1 MNLIIFCTGLGT
13 NKEYYQN
20 LLNEINRKIDVT
32 IYFYY
37 FDQYCKDN
45 VNDLYDLIIKFKT
58 TYEKILV
65 CAFSIACH
73 ASLEACSRTS
83 TSVKNVKI
91 ILIDPINLKTLTKP
105 IKLIT
110 SLPNCILFI
119 WDTLPYKIK
128 LYILECISKD
138 TPLLVNQNIAAI
150 SMFYIREL
158 LKKYILAY
166 RIKIIQDIN
175 PVVIVGKQS
184 PYKYDFIWKVI
195 ELDGNHHIIYYQ
207 ASKVANEILKHI

>member
-37 FDQYCKDN
+37 FDQHCKDN

-58 TYEKILV
+58 TYENILV

-73 ASLEACSRTS
+73 ASLEACSKT
-83 TSVKNVKI
+83 NVKLM
-91 ILIDPINLKTLTKP
+91 LIDPINLKTLTRP
-105 IKLIT
+105 IKIILF
-110 SLPNCILFI
+110 SPPCILML
-119 WDTLPYKIK
+119 WDTLSIRIK
-128 LYILECISKD
+128 TYILSLIGNE
-138 TPLLVNQNIAAI
+138 TPLLVNQNIAAM

-175 PVVIVGKQS
+175 PIVLVGKQS
-184 PYKYDFIWKVI
+184 PYKYDPMWKVI
-195 ELDGNHHIIYYQ
+195 ELEGNHHIIYYQ
-207 ASKVANEILKHI
+207 SSKVANEILKHI